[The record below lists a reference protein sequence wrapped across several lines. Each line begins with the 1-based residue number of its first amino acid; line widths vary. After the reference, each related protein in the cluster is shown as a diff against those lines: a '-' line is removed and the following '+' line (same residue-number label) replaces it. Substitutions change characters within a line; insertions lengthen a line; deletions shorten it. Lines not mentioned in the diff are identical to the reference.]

1 MRAATRATRLNTFGL
16 LISLLSGGAA
26 RAEAQGT
33 AAPAERASIAGSVYD
48 SITMR
53 PLAGAV
59 VQLAEVP
66 RSGQVGAVRST
77 RSDSSG
83 LYRFAGVAPGTYL
96 LGFQHVAIDSL
107 GLRSPVHRVDVRTA
121 AGVRVPLAIPSQ
133 PSIVS
138 SVCGARPPSDSMG
151 VLIGAVRDARTD
163 ALLSGAYVS
172 MRWGEVY
179 LSRGGMRRDTPILD
193 LFTNEEGWFRACVPG
208 STPILTRGSHGND
221 VSGDVELSVVAHTVL
236 RRDLYVGQAD
246 AAVVSVAGEDSTRRA
261 GTPGEGERIVARGTG
276 AVRGLVRGTNG
287 RPIADV
293 RVALLSGATEARS
306 NEQGEF
312 ALPAL
317 PHGTHT
323 LEARAIGYL
332 PAQAIVD
339 IVAFRESTA
348 EFQLLDLNAFLLDT
362 VRVAAARKLDA
373 AARAGFE
380 RRRRSGAGYFLDE
393 DQIDTIRAF
402 SFKDLV
408 RTIPGIRFVRGNRI
422 DDSWREHIEFTFGG
436 RSEPCLPAIYLDGN
450 LLLDGRTDL
459 DVIIAYGT
467 VRRIEVY
474 HRGVAMP
481 AEFASATRCG
491 VLAIWTGARRDPP
504 RPPDA

>member
-1 MRAATRATRLNTFGL
+1 MSAATRLGTLGL
-16 LISLLSGGAA
+16 LSSLVSGGPD
-26 RAEAQGT
+26 RAMAQGSAPT
-33 AAPAERASIAGSVYD
+33 ARASIAGIVYD

-53 PLAGAV
+53 PLADAV

-66 RSGQVGAVRST
+66 WNGQVGAVRSA

-83 LYRFAGVAPGTYL
+83 EYRFAAVALGTYL

-107 GLRSPVHRVDVRTA
+107 GLRSPVHRVDLRTA
-121 AGVRVPLAIPSQ
+121 SGVRIPLAVPS
-133 PSIVS
+133 PASIVE
-138 SVCGARPPSDSMG
+138 SVCGQRAPEDSMG
-151 VLIGAVRDARTD
+151 VLIGAVRDARND
-163 ALLSGAYVS
+163 APLPGAYVS

-179 LSRGGMRRDTPILD
+179 LTRGGIRRDTPILD

-208 STPILTRGSHGND
+208 STPVLTRGTHGND
-221 VSGDVELSVVAHTVL
+221 LSGDIELSVVAHTVL
-236 RRDLYVGQAD
+236 RRDVYVGHAD
-246 AAVVSVAGEDSTRRA
+246 ASVVGEASTSRSGA
-261 GTPGEGERIVARGTG
+261 PDEGGRIITRGTG
-276 AVRGLVRGTNG
+276 AVRGLVRGTDG
-287 RPIADV
+287 RPISGV
-293 RVALLSGATEARS
+293 RVALLSGANEGRS
-306 NEQGEF
+306 DEQGQF

-348 EFQLLDLNAFLLDT
+348 EFQLLDVNAFLLDT

-373 AARAGFE
+373 AAREGFE
-380 RRRRSGAGYFLDE
+380 RRRRAGAGYFLDE
-393 DQIDTIRAF
+393 EQIDTIRAF
-402 SFKDLV
+402 AFRDLV
-408 RTIPGIRFVRGNRI
+408 RTIPGVRFVRGNRI

-459 DVIIAYGT
+459 DVIISHGT

-481 AEFASATRCG
+481 AEFASAIRCG
-491 VLAIWTGARRDPP
+491 VLAIWTGTRRNAARPP
-504 RPPDA
+504 RE

>member
-1 MRAATRATRLNTFGL
+1 MRAATRASRATRVIRRCALAL
-16 LISLLSGGAA
+16 LISLLTGIPA
-26 RAEAQGT
+26 RATAQT
-33 AAPAERASIAGSVYD
+33 ASARASIAGSVYD

-53 PLAGAV
+53 PLADAV

-66 RSGQVGAVRST
+66 GNGQVGAVRSVRT
-77 RSDSSG
+77 DSSG
-83 LYRFAGVAPGTYL
+83 QYRFAAVAPGTYL
-96 LGFQHVAIDSL
+96 LGFQHVAMDSL
-107 GLRSPVHRVDVRTA
+107 GLRSAVHRVDVRTA
-121 AGVRVPLAIPSQ
+121 SGVRVPLAIPSQ
-133 PSIVS
+133 PAIVAA
-138 SVCGARPPSDSMG
+138 VCGRRAPADSMG

-163 ALLSGAYVS
+163 TPLPGAFVS

-193 LFTNEEGWFRACVPG
+193 LFANEEGWFRACVPG

-221 VSGDVELSVVAHTVL
+221 VSGDIELSVVAHTVL
-236 RRDLYVGQAD
+236 RRDVYVGHAD
-246 AAVVSVAGEDSTRRA
+246 AAVEGAGGDSTRHTGA
-261 GTPGEGERIVARGTG
+261 PGDGERIVTRGSGT
-276 AVRGLVRGTNG
+276 VQGLVRGTDG
-287 RPIADV
+287 RPIEGV
-293 RVALLSGATEARS
+293 RVALLSGANEARS
-306 NEQGEF
+306 NAQGQF
-312 ALPAL
+312 ALAAL

-339 IVAFRESTA
+339 IVAFRESRA

-373 AARAGFE
+373 AAREGFE
-380 RRRRSGAGYFLDE
+380 RRRRAGMGYFIDE
-393 DQIDTIRAF
+393 AQIDTIQAF

-408 RTIPGIRFVRGNRI
+408 RTIPGVRFVRGNRI

-459 DVIIAYGT
+459 DVIISHGT

-491 VLAIWTGARRDPP
+491 VLAIWTGTRRN
-504 RPPDA
+504 RDA